1 MSERMYYSRDA
12 EIRAQRQKLITVLL
26 AVALSLSVGTIVTL
40 LLAPRKGEDIRRM
53 VGEQLNEVAESVK
66 ERVQDARG

>member
-1 MSERMYYSRDA
+1 MSERMYYSHDA
-12 EIRAQRQKLITVLL
+12 EMRAQRQKLITVFLT
-26 AVALSLSVGTIVTL
+26 VALSLSVSTIVTL

-53 VGEQLNEVAESVK
+53 VGEQLNEVAETVK

>member
-26 AVALSLSVGTIVTL
+26 AVTLSLSVGTILTL

-53 VGEQLNEVAESVK
+53 VGDRLNDAAETVK